1 MALYAILLKSYN
13 SYSIE
18 MTLKYFISGAIITI
32 FLLISVL
39 FYFIEY
45 FNFSHLISNYVTLY
59 NYNILDLNYNFI
71 IFSKIQKYFYITIL
85 TALIFK
91 LGAFPFHFYLL
102 ELYESLCVQK
112 SMFSYTI
119 LLKVIVF
126 FTLVRIIS
134 NFWFLN
140 DILLNLFT
148 YSGLGSLIISSVSS
162 IKQLR
167 LRKVFAYS
175 YLNSIGLV
183 LLSLA
188 YSNSENFGTISVAIS
203 KYYFFSYILA
213 WFCIWNVLVYFYKF
227 SENSKRIFLK
237 LNYVADLS
245 CSLPKYTRGVTLSL
259 LASILSLAGL
269 PPFIGFFTKAL
280 IFFSLSSSKLGIF
293 LLILS
298 LFTTPLMA
306 FTYLRLIIS
315 LLSSY
320 SMSVS
325 DKTFKQDV
333 LSIVIP
339 HDSAFFI
346 PWSSNAYLYNTYSVQ
361 LDYNVL
367 LLKNTEFLRKKY
379 VISTLFNYNSCAILL
394 LVSPIFFILF

>member
-1 MALYAILLKSYN
+1 MLSILNNYIFIIFLLGLVLSNNLILFFISWVGLNMALYAILLKSYN

-213 WFCIWNVLVYFYKF
+213 
-227 SENSKRIFLK
+227 
-237 LNYVADLS
+237 
-245 CSLPKYTRGVTLSL
+245 
-259 LASILSLAGL
+259 
-269 PPFIGFFTKAL
+269 
-280 IFFSLSSSKLGIF
+280 
-293 LLILS
+293 
-298 LFTTPLMA
+298 
-306 FTYLRLIIS
+306 
-315 LLSSY
+315 
-320 SMSVS
+320 
-325 DKTFKQDV
+325 
-333 LSIVIP
+333 
-339 HDSAFFI
+339 
-346 PWSSNAYLYNTYSVQ
+346 
-361 LDYNVL
+361 
-367 LLKNTEFLRKKY
+367 
-379 VISTLFNYNSCAILL
+379 
-394 LVSPIFFILF
+394 